1 MIKSKLIDKYVALV
15 VEKMDLDDVIL
26 YTTEGLTKY
35 YSTFSKKALLE
46 EIKEREPT
54 LWEQQ

>member
-15 VEKMDLDDVIL
+15 VEKMELDDVVQ
-26 YTTEGLTKY
+26 YTTDGLTKH

-46 EIKEREPT
+46 EIKVREPE
-54 LWEQQ
+54 LLDQ